1 MRTPKIDR
9 LTAIDPG
16 AASGFA
22 QFAEHKLFAASTFSG
37 EEFPEIWHRGYAQT
51 LVLEVPRIYPG
62 NSKGDPNDI
71 VKLAMRAGEIRGYYA
86 RAAAPFVFEVFPRT
100 WKGNVP
106 KEIHHGRVLAALDEQ
121 ERGVLAPHARRVT
134 KTNPHGLDHNMLD
147 AVGLGLWFLKR
158 L

>member
-1 MRTPKIDR
+1 MHSIERV
-9 LTAIDPG
+9 TAIDPG
-16 AASGFA
+16 ATSGFA
-22 QFAEHKLFAASTFSG
+22 QFTEGKLFAADTFSG
-37 EEFPEIWHRGYAQT
+37 EEFPEVWHRGYAQT

-71 VKLAMRAGEIRGYYA
+71 VKLAMRVGEIRGHYVRTA
-86 RAAAPFVFEVFPRT
+86 SVHIVEVFPRT

-106 KEIHHGRVLAALDEQ
+106 KETHHARVLAALSSQ
-121 ERGVLAPHARRVT
+121 ERSVLAPHARRVT